1 MSDDAQA
8 WVWEHSRT
16 KNTARLVLLAL
27 AVAAGGNAT
36 VRMGTAELMRL
47 TNAAKGA
54 VLDGIGRAVALG
66 ELEIR
71 EPGAGKRAALYALP
85 RAVGYSP
92 VSGREIEPLATS
104 SGREIEPLEPV
115 AVGKLNRKAPDA
127 PLRSGNR
134 TTRHMPSGRETGPL
148 QPELTD
154 DDDRAT
160 RAQASSKDI
169 RMYEGGSERERPA
182 VIEGGI
188 PEWARPLVDTLTA
201 SRVVVRWDLGEGE
214 WFTLHAMIQ
223 RSGVDLL
230 AAAAVRAA
238 ARADISHARY
248 LLRAWRNLPPA
259 PAAGTTPVVP
269 QPQYAGPNVVPFDA
283 TARRPSKVQAAAAM
297 FAAAAGLNPQEGTP

>member
-8 WVWEHSRT
+8 WVWQHSRT

-27 AVAAGGNAT
+27 AGAAGDNAT

-85 RAVGYSP
+85 GAVGYPP
-92 VSGREIEPLATS
+92 V

-115 AVGKLNRKAPDA
+115 AVGKPDHKAAAA

-154 DDDRAT
+154 ADDHAT

-169 RMYEGGSERERPA
+169 RMNEGGSERPAPA
-182 VIEGGI
+182 VIQGGI

-201 SRVVVRWDLGEGE
+201 SRVIVRWDLGEGE

-259 PAAGTTPVVP
+259 PAAGTTPVAP

-283 TARRPSKVQAAAAM
+283 AQPRRSRAQRTADELALILAREAQ
-297 FAAAAGLNPQEGTP
+297 Q